1 MHRLRISS
9 TAPQAP
15 MREVPA
21 RETDVDRQRAARC
34 EAASAQEGGD
44 EMTNQEGAVLD
55 DFVDRAI
62 ENLLQGLAS
71 RMTYPEAKRAV
82 RDGLLRGIKRMEVFA
97 DGIQPMDESG
107 FSAGFGV
114 GND

>member
-1 MHRLRISS
+1 
-9 TAPQAP
+9 
-15 MREVPA
+15 
-21 RETDVDRQRAARC
+21 
-34 EAASAQEGGD
+34 
-44 EMTNQEGAVLD
+44 MTNQEGAVLD

-62 ENLLQGLAS
+62 ENLLQGLAN

-82 RDGLLRGIKRMEVFA
+82 RDGLLRGIKRMEIAAEPDILFA